1 MAEILVA
8 GGTGQAGAKVVA
20 ELLGRSHSVRVL
32 TRHGGAPGTRIAH
45 YPGDLVTGEG
55 LAEAVAGVDAVIDT
69 TDGRTKATRPIFTEG
84 AANLLDAA
92 EHAGVR
98 RCVLLSIVNVD
109 QADFPYYRAKYEQEK
124 IYQSSP
130 VQTAIVRATQFHDF
144 IPMIAAPTSRVGFI
158 PAFSGTRFQTIDLR
172 DVARTLVNVA
182 LSRDSVPPEPIVVA
196 GPEIRTAK
204 DLVTAWKKATGKRG
218 IVAPVPLP
226 GALGAFFRDG
236 RNIAED
242 ATFGTITYDEWL
254 ADTVRS

>member
-8 GGTGQAGAKVVA
+8 GGTGQAGAKVAA
-20 ELLGRSHSVRVL
+20 ELLSRGHSVRVL

-45 YPGDLVTGEG
+45 YPGDLITGEG

-92 EHAGVR
+92 AGAGVR
-98 RCVLLSIVNVD
+98 RAVLLSIINVD
-109 QADFPYYRAKYEQEK
+109 QADFTYYRAKHEQEK
-124 IYQSSP
+124 VYQRSP
-130 VQTAIVRATQFHDF
+130 VQTCVVRATQCHDF
-144 IPMIAAPTSRVGFI
+144 VPMIAGPTSRVGFI

-172 DVARTLVNVA
+172 DVARALVNVA
-182 LSRDSVPPEPIVVA
+182 LSRDSIPSEPIVVA

-204 DLVTAWKKATGKRG
+204 DLVTAWKKAAGKRG
-218 IVAPVPLP
+218 IVAQVPLP
-226 GALGAFFRDG
+226 GALGKFFREG
-236 RNIAED
+236 RNIAAD
-242 ATFGTITYDEWL
+242 ATFGTITFDEWL